1 MPRVLRLSKSPEQSV
16 KEMAKFLLEN
26 GRVEGVLTLRKIGEN
41 GAVAY
46 SLISNPDE
54 LDYARPLYPLMPV
67 NSGKLLSLLTLRES
81 ATEPVAVVLRP
92 CELRAFVELVKREQ
106 GSTDN
111 LLLISSTCGGVY
123 PLEMALEDKIEE
135 KLPQYWGAVKQG
147 EVSPGIRPACK
158 ACDHFVPYT
167 ADITVSLLGNK
178 DIDRETVTFLN
189 TGRGENFLEGMSGEF
204 SEEELDSATVER
216 IRSQRQSEKQKL
228 FDETEIRNLGIDELT
243 KAFSKCIGCH
253 NCSKVCPICY
263 CHLCFFD
270 SEASEHDAVYYA
282 TQLERRG
289 SVEAFPDTIFYHL
302 VRLSHVST
310 SCVGCGMCSDVCPAS
325 IPLWAISLRVAEAVQ
340 KAYDYLPGKDMEEG
354 LPLTTFRPEESA
366 AVG

>member
-1 MPRVLRLSKSPEQSV
+1 MPRVLRLSESPEQSV

-26 GRVEGVLTLRKIGEN
+26 GKVEGVLTLRKIGEN

-46 SLISNPDE
+46 SLISSPDE

-67 NSGKLLSLLTLRES
+67 NSGKLLSLLTLREA
-81 ATEPVAVVLRP
+81 ATEPIAVVLRP
-92 CELRAFVELVKREQ
+92 CELRAFVELVKRQQ

-123 PLEMALEDKIEE
+123 PLELALEDKIEE
-135 KLPQYWGAVKQG
+135 KLPQYWEAVKQG

-158 ACDHFVPYT
+158 ACEHFIPYT

-178 DIDRETVTFLN
+178 DIDRETVILLN
-189 TGRGENFLEGMSGEF
+189 TDRGENLLEGMSGEF
-204 SEEELDSATVER
+204 TEEEFDSGAMER
-216 IRSQRQSEKQKL
+216 IRGQRESEKQKL
-228 FDETEIRNLGIDELT
+228 FDETEIRNLGIDELN

-325 IPLWAISLRVAEAVQ
+325 IPLWAISLRVAESVQ
-340 KAYDYLPGKDMEEG
+340 KAYGYLPGKDMEEG
-354 LPLTTFRPEESA
+354 LPLTTFRPEEFA